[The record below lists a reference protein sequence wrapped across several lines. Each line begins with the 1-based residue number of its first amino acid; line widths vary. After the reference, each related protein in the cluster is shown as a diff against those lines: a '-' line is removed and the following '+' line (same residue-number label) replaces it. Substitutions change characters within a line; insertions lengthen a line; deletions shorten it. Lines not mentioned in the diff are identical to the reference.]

1 MLKRIYIDNYKCLVN
16 FDLPLKELTLFAGA
30 NGAGK
35 TAILDAIFALRQLL
49 GGSAK
54 VADPKA
60 DPEIFSARTLT
71 RWQSRRVQAFELEA
85 ELAGEVLI
93 YRLEIEH
100 EANSGK
106 ARVLLESL
114 KTDSGIL
121 FSFREGKV
129 QLYRDDYSEGP
140 VFFLDW
146 TESAMA
152 KIDSRNDNTR
162 LTRFLEFVR
171 KILVCGIYPANFLTE
186 ASRDSAALLR
196 GGSNFCAWYWHL
208 QLERPDRVSE
218 FASALRDVMD
228 DFRGVRLEKTGGDIR
243 TLKVAFEGGAGRYE
257 LRFDEISD
265 GQRALIALY
274 ALIGLAA
281 GQGYTLFLDE
291 PENYLALSE
300 IQPWLIELADRCGD
314 SVPQAVLCSHHPELI
329 DYLGGAHGLILR
341 RENSGATRV
350 QGMAG
355 ITIEGGLALSKI
367 IARGWDR

>member
-1 MLKRIYIDNYKCLVN
+1 MLKRIYINNYKCLVN

-35 TAILDAIFALRQLL
+35 TAILDAVFALHRLL

-54 VADPKA
+54 VG
-60 DPEIFSARTLT
+60 DPEIFPARTLT
-71 RWQSRRVQAFELEA
+71 RWQSRRVQVFELEA
-85 ELAGEVLI
+85 ELDGDTLI
-93 YRLEIEH
+93 YGLEVEH
-100 EANSGK
+100 EKNSGK
-106 ARVLLESL
+106 SRVLRESL
-114 KTDSGIL
+114 NSDGKIL
-121 FSFREGKV
+121 FSFEEGEV
-129 QLYRDDYSEGP
+129 QLYRDNYGKGP
-140 VFFLDW
+140 AFFADR

-152 KIDSRNDNTR
+152 RIDSRNDNTK

-186 ASRDSAALLR
+186 ASSDSAALLR
-196 GGSNFCAWYWHL
+196 DGRNFCAWYWHL

-228 DFRGVRLEKTGGDIR
+228 DFRGVRLEKVGLDTR
-243 TLKVAFEGGAGRYE
+243 ALMVAFEGEAGRYE

-265 GQRALIALY
+265 GQRASIALY

-291 PENYLALSE
+291 PENYLALPE

-329 DYLGGAHGLILR
+329 DYLGGARGLMLR
-341 RENSGATRV
+341 RENSGPTRV
-350 QGMAG
+350 RDMAG
-355 ITIEGGLALSKI
+355 IQIEGGLALSELV
-367 IARGWDR
+367 ARGWDR

>member
-16 FDLPLKELTLFAGA
+16 FDLPLEELTLFSGV

-35 TAILDAIFALRQLL
+35 TAILDAIFALHRLL
-49 GGSAK
+49 GGAAK
-54 VADPKA
+54 VT
-60 DPEIFSARTLT
+60 DPEIFPARTLT

-85 ELAGEVLI
+85 ELASEVLI
-93 YRLEIEH
+93 YRIEIEH
-100 EANSGK
+100 EANGGR

-114 KTDSGIL
+114 KADSGIL

-140 VFFLDW
+140 VFFSDW

-152 KIDSRNDNTR
+152 RIDSRNDNTR

-171 KILVCGIYPANFLTE
+171 KILVCGIYPASFLTE
-186 ASRDSAALLR
+186 ASSDSAALLR
-196 GGSNFCAWYWHL
+196 DGSNFCAWYWHL

-228 DFRGVRLEKTGGDIR
+228 DFRGVRLEKVGLDTR
-243 TLKVAFEGGAGRYE
+243 ALMVAFEGGAGRYE

-355 ITIEGGLALSKI
+355 IKIEGGLALSEL
-367 IARGWDR
+367 IARGWER